1 MNQQRGQQASR
12 EPATQGDGLHPEMEQ
27 DDAVIGVALR
37 RSLVGIVII
46 VAVVVA
52 VLWWRGRPEVQAPVD
67 EQALAKPTTALVAPE
82 APRIPFVDITDA
94 AGISFEHDNG
104 AAGERLLPETMGG
117 GVAFFSLDEDGLPD
131 LLFVNSNAWP
141 WTEASAEPSTPAL
154 YRNLG
159 NGRFQDV
166 TAGSGMDQAL
176 YGMGVATGDYDGDG
190 RVDVF
195 ITAVGPNRLL
205 RNIGAGRFE
214 DLTAE
219 AGVAGGA
226 DSWSSSA
233 AFLDY
238 DRDGDLDLFVVNYV
252 QWSRALDFEVD
263 YRLAGIGRAYG
274 PPTNFAGTD
283 NYLYRND
290 GDGRFTEVGAIAG
303 IRVHN
308 ADTGVP
314 VGKGLAVL
322 AEDLDL
328 DGWTDLV
335 VANDTVRNFLFRNV
349 GGRFEEQ
356 GVNAGLAFDNTGSA
370 TGAMG
375 IDGGRIGDQGEYA
388 VAIGNF
394 ANEMTSF
401 FVDPVRN
408 GLFND
413 EAIVT
418 GIGPAS
424 RSVLSFGV
432 FLFDADLDGR
442 LDLLQANGHVED
454 EINRV
459 QPSQQHAQA
468 AQLFWNCGLGC
479 ERQFIPLA
487 AAETG
492 DLALPMVG
500 RGASYADIDG
510 DGDLDV
516 VLTQAGGRPRL
527 LRNEQS
533 LGHRWLRVR
542 LRGTPPNTAAV
553 GARLLLDSGDRIQE
567 RQVSSARSYLSQTE
581 LVQTFGLGD
590 APSQLRLEI
599 HWPNGSTQ
607 VLTGIEAGQELLIEQ
622 TAAQEGQPAT

>member
-1 MNQQRGQQASR
+1 MRQEPV
-12 EPATQGDGLHPEMEQ
+12 EPALTDDRDPETDLVQ

-37 RSLVGIVII
+37 RSLIAIVVFIAL
-46 VAVVVA
+46 VSAM
-52 VLWWRGRPEVQAPVD
+52 LWWRGRPAEQAPVN
-67 EQALAKPTTALVAPE
+67 EQALSKPAVTVAEPD
-82 APRIPFVDITDA
+82 APQIPFTDITGA
-94 AGISFEHDNG
+94 AGISFHHDSG

-117 GVAFFSLDEDGLPD
+117 GVAFFSLDQDDLPD
-131 LLFVNSNAWP
+131 LLFVNSTAWP
-141 WTEASAEPSTPAL
+141 WSEDSDRPSTPEL

-159 NGRFQDV
+159 GGQFQNV
-166 TAGSGMDQAL
+166 TAGSGLDKPL
-176 YGMGVATGDYDGDG
+176 YGMGIATGDYDGDG
-190 RVDVF
+190 RVDVYL
-195 ITAVGPNRLL
+195 TAVGPNRLL
-205 RNIGAGRFE
+205 RNLGDGRFE
-214 DLTAE
+214 DVTAK

-226 DSWSSSA
+226 DTWSSSA

-252 QWSRALDFEVD
+252 QWSRELDFEVD

-283 NYLYRND
+283 SYLFRND
-290 GDGRFTEVGAIAG
+290 GQGRFTELGAGSG
-303 IRVHN
+303 IHVRN

-349 GGRFEEQ
+349 GGQFEEQ

-388 VAIGNF
+388 VAMGNF

-401 FVDPVRN
+401 FVDPARSV
-408 GLFND
+408 LFND

-424 RSVLSFGV
+424 RSVLSFGL

-459 QPSQQHAQA
+459 QPSQQHAQS
-468 AQLFWNCGLGC
+468 AQLFWNCGYDC
-479 ERQFIPLA
+479 DRQFIPMPA
-487 AAETG
+487 ANTG
-492 DLALPMVG
+492 DLTQPMVG
-500 RGASYADIDG
+500 RGASYADIDS

-516 VLTQAGGRPRL
+516 VITQVGGAPHL
-527 LRNEQS
+527 LRNDQV

-542 LRGTPPNTAAV
+542 LRGTAPNTGAV
-553 GARLLLDSGDRIQE
+553 GARLVLAEGERLQE
-567 RQVSSARSYLSQTE
+567 RQINSARSYLSQTE

-590 APSQLRLEI
+590 SQSALRLEI
-599 HWPNGSTQ
+599 HWPDGTVQ
-607 VLTGIEAGQELLIEQ
+607 VLEGIEAGQELVIEQ
-622 TAAQEGQPAT
+622 AAPGGGRPAT

>member
-1 MNQQRGQQASR
+1 MSQNPAETESTAGQ
-12 EPATQGDGLHPEMEQ
+12 EPDPVQ

-37 RSLVGIVII
+37 RSLLAIV
-46 VAVVVA
+46 VVVA
-52 VLWWRGRPEVQAPVD
+52 LVSAMLWWRSRPAEQIPVN
-67 EQALAKPTTALVAPE
+67 EQALASPAVTVAEPD
-82 APRIPFVDITDA
+82 APSIPFADITGA
-94 AGISFEHDNG
+94 AGIGFQHKNG

-117 GVAFFSLDEDGLPD
+117 GVAFFWLDQDQLPD
-131 LLFVNSNAWP
+131 LLFVNSTAWP
-141 WTEASAEPSTPAL
+141 WSEDGTESSTPEL
-154 YRNLG
+154 YLNLG
-159 NGRFQDV
+159 GGQFQNV
-166 TAGSGMDQAL
+166 TAGSGLDQPL
-176 YGMGVATGDYDGDG
+176 YGMGVATGDYDGDD
-190 RVDVF
+190 RVD
-195 ITAVGPNRLL
+195 IYLTAVGPNRLL
-205 RNIGAGRFE
+205 RNLGDGRFE
-214 DLTAE
+214 DVTAK
-219 AGVAGGA
+219 AGVAGSA

-252 QWSRALDFEVD
+252 QWSRELDFEVD

-283 NYLYRND
+283 SYLFRND
-290 GDGRFTEVGAIAG
+290 GQGRFTEVGAGTG
-303 IRVHN
+303 IQVRN

-356 GVNAGLAFDNTGSA
+356 GVSAGLAFDNTGSA

-388 VAIGNF
+388 VAMGNF

-401 FVDPVRN
+401 FVDPARSV
-408 GLFND
+408 LFND

-424 RSVLSFGV
+424 RSVLSFGL

-459 QPSQQHAQA
+459 QPSQRHAQA
-468 AQLFWNCGLGC
+468 AQLFWNCGPAC
-479 ERQFIPLA
+479 DRPFIPLP
-487 AAETG
+487 AENTG
-492 DLALPMVG
+492 DLTRPMVG
-500 RGASYADIDG
+500 RGASYADIDS

-516 VLTQAGGRPRL
+516 VLTQAGGAPRL
-527 LRNEQS
+527 LRNDQA

-542 LRGTPPNTAAV
+542 LRGTAPNTGAV
-553 GARLLLDSGDRIQE
+553 GARLLLDEGGRIQE

-590 APSQLRLEI
+590 KQSALRLEI
-599 HWPNGSTQ
+599 TWPDGNVQ
-607 VLTGIEAGQELLIEQ
+607 VLEGIEAGQELVIDQ
-622 TAAQEGQPAT
+622 AAPEGESPAT